1 MFSLKRRFKNNPNL
15 PLNNEEKLM
24 LLQFVEELGLNKKY
38 LRLEQIKN
46 YLKNG
51 WTKMVG
57 MFAERD
63 YDRNTEKLAR
73 TYFHLKNQAKTHIER
88 FYKYNKLPEP
98 HEIDYM
104 FVKLCTS
111 DFDIPGID
119 LQQVLEDVS

>member
-1 MFSLKRRFKNNPNL
+1 
-15 PLNNEEKLM
+15 M
-24 LLQFVEELGLNKKY
+24 LVQFAGQLGLNKKY
-38 LRLEQIKN
+38 FKLEQVKSS
-46 YLKNG
+46 LKNG
-51 WTKMVG
+51 WTKMVA
-57 MFAERD
+57 MFAEHD

-88 FYKYNKLPEP
+88 FYRHKKLPEP

-119 LQQVLEDVS
+119 VQQVLEDVRLSIRFQ